1 MGMLISTGI
10 DNNGHKFDFVY
21 TANEDGTQKCMMVCS
36 CGWSA
41 EMTSKGPWAVVES
54 GSRSRRHLREV
65 GVLVDEAP
73 KE

>member
-21 TANEDGTQKCMMVCS
+21 TDKADGTRQCLMVCS
-36 CGWSA
+36 CGWSD

-54 GSRSRRHLREV
+54 GSRSRRHLRDV
-65 GVLVDEAP
+65 GVPVDERPA
-73 KE
+73 E